1 MSSTKPGDIVLV
13 DLDPTKGGE
22 KGKTLP
28 CLVLV
33 GSGHP
38 WTIFI
43 VVPIKDF
50 NDGTRSKKLFV
61 PTPHPDSDTGLTKE
75 SCIDCFQIRCLP
87 ESRVLKKLGAIQQTT
102 LDFTLSRVSAVLS
115 IGEEHIT

>member
-1 MSSTKPGDIVLV
+1 LSSTKPGDIVLV
-13 DLDPTKGGE
+13 DVDPPKGSE
-22 KGKTLP
+22 KGKTRP

-38 WTIFI
+38 WRIFI
-43 VVPIKDF
+43 VVPITNV

-61 PTPHPDSDTGLTKE
+61 PIPHPDSETGLTKE
-75 SCIDCFQIRCLP
+75 SCIDCFQIRCLA

-102 LDFTLSRVSAVLS
+102 LDVTLSRVGAILS